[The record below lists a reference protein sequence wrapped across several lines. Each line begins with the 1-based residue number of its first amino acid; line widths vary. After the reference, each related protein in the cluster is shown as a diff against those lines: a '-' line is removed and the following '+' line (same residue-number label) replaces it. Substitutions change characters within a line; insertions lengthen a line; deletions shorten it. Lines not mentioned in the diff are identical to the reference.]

1 MENVEE
7 VKKKSKGK
15 ESRYG
20 KRYGFEFKL
29 RCVKLRL
36 EEGIPVSLLS
46 REAGCSQDVIHRW
59 ARAYQEQGEAG
70 LRGSNVSTG
79 SRQRLPGPVREKIV
93 EIKKRE
99 PLFGVKRIS
108 HLLKRA
114 FFLSASPETVR
125 RALRAES
132 LIVPTKKK
140 HLHNITRPR
149 FFERTTPN
157 QMWQSDIFTFRLGG
171 RYAYLIGFIDDY
183 SRYMVGLELYRTQTA
198 DQVLEVY
205 RRAVGEYGVAKEM
218 LTDRGRQYT
227 NWRGTTRFEREIGK
241 DRVKHIKAQAHH
253 PMTLGKIERF
263 WKTVYEE
270 FLVRAQF
277 VSFEEARERI
287 RNWVQYY
294 NHKRP
299 HQGIGGLCPADRY
312 FEIQA
317 ELKKTMEQGISD
329 NVLEMALRGKRKE
342 PFYMVGRMEGQSVVL
357 RAEKG
362 KLRLTVD
369 DEEGG
374 GKQEMVYEV
383 AAAEEKTKE
392 KRECSIETNQ
402 KEETDGKD
410 RKPEAGETGDRGGQE
425 KTEGVGSYG
434 GGEVP
439 CGAVGMD
446 GETQT
451 RGDMSGAGGGV
462 ESIEPVAGAGDG
474 GDAAGVADAE
484 SGDGGEDSSIEL
496 ASCGIIG
503 AEEQDRRRD
512 ERIGAAFGPAAVE
525 GSARRGESCQSKA
538 TAGDCSGEQDLRI
551 FKEFGYGAAGRT
563 AQEGEGAEA
572 RTGAGT
578 GNPPGAQW
586 SLNGKTRGEASG
598 GVSQDVLRVGGAV
611 PGGHGLGVGE
621 SPCGKA
627 TCVCGR
633 REGSASGA
641 GPGVGKEALC
651 GREDHRGQG
660 DLIGLWGVSRQGE

>member
-1 MENVEE
+1 MEEVEE
-7 VKKKSKGK
+7 VKKKDKGK

-46 REAGCSQDVIHRW
+46 KEVGASKDTICHWVK
-59 ARAYQEQGEAG
+59 AYQERGEAG
-70 LRGSNVSTG
+70 LRHGVISAGN
-79 SRQRLPGPVREKIV
+79 RRKLPGPVRETIV

-125 RALRAES
+125 QTLRAES
-132 LIVPTKKK
+132 LIVPSRKK
-140 HLHNITRPR
+140 HPPNITRPR
-149 FFERTTPN
+149 FFERSTPN

-183 SRYMVGLELYRTQTA
+183 SRYVVGLELYRTQTA

-205 RRAVGEYGVAKEM
+205 RRAMGEYGVPKEM
-218 LTDRGRQYT
+218 LTDQGRQYT
-227 NWRGTTRFEREIGK
+227 NWRGSTRFEREIGK
-241 DRVKHIKAQAHH
+241 ERIKHIKSQAHH

-263 WKTVYEE
+263 WKTIYEE

-287 RNWVQYY
+287 RQWVQYY

-299 HQGIGGLCPADRY
+299 HQGIGGLCPGDRF

-317 ELKKTMEQGISD
+317 ELKKTMEQGIAD
-329 NVLEMALRGKRKE
+329 NVLEMALRGKPKE

-362 KLRLTVD
+362 KLRLMVD

-383 AAAEEKTKE
+383 TAGEKN
-392 KRECSIETNQ
+392 RDRSIETIQ
-402 KEETDGKD
+402 REETDGKD
-410 RKPEAGETGDRGGQE
+410 REAEGGEAGDRGE
-425 KTEGVGSYG
+425 ERAEGIGPYG

-439 CGAVGMD
+439 GGALGMD

-451 RGDMSGAGGGV
+451 GGGMPGVGRGV
-462 ESIEPVAGAGDG
+462 EYIEPVAGEGDG
-474 GDAAGVADAE
+474 GDALGLAATRSD
-484 SGDGGEDSSIEL
+484 DGEDSGIEL
-496 ASCGIIG
+496 ASCGIVG
-503 AEEQDRRRD
+503 AEEQERRD
-512 ERIGAAFGPAAVE
+512 ERIGAAFGPTPGESGQAR
-525 GSARRGESCQSKA
+525 GSAEYCTIEEGLAILREIGDAGE
-538 TAGDCSGEQDLRI
+538 
-551 FKEFGYGAAGRT
+551 GRT
-563 AQEGEGAEA
+563 AQEREGAEGCA
-572 RTGAGT
+572 GAGA
-578 GNPPGAQW
+578 GDPPGAW
-586 SLNGKTRGEASG
+586 WNLNGKAGSKAAG
-598 GVSQDVLRVGGAV
+598 GVAQNVLRVGGEVAKSHGRRV
-611 PGGHGLGVGE
+611 GEPTSGEAACASGSGEGGPSGANPGVGE
-621 SPCGKA
+621 EA
-627 TCVCGR
+627 
-633 REGSASGA
+633 GSG
-641 GPGVGKEALC
+641 
-651 GREDHRGQG
+651 
-660 DLIGLWGVSRQGE
+660 